1 MRALNTLVAG
11 SGLAQAHNGAPAA
24 AAFVALGLG
33 VPEAALALAVAAVVV
48 ATWNL
53 FERSQVGWAQEC

>member
-1 MRALNTLVAG
+1 MRDRSG
-11 SGLAQAHNGAPAA
+11 SLLAVQA
-24 AAFVALGLG
+24 
-33 VPEAALALAVAAVVV
+33 ALAVAAVVV